1 VSWEATTKALW
12 DKLGTLYRSKS
23 LVNKLFL
30 QKKLYNMRMK
40 DGDSVTE
47 HLNAFNILLNQLLSV
62 DINISNEDTF
72 IYLLC
77 FLLDSLDSLV
87 VDIGSNTTTLSFD
100 DVVSSLF
107 SEEMRWKNMEGRS
120 ADALFTRGCY

>member
-1 VSWEATTKALW
+1 
-12 DKLGTLYRSKS
+12 
-23 LVNKLFL
+23 
-30 QKKLYNMRMK
+30 MK

-47 HLNAFNILLNQLLSV
+47 HLNAFNILLNRLLSV

-87 VDIGSNTTTLSFD
+87 VDIGSNTTTLSFN

-120 ADALFTRGCY
+120 EDALFTRGCY

>member
-1 VSWEATTKALW
+1 
-12 DKLGTLYRSKS
+12 
-23 LVNKLFL
+23 
-30 QKKLYNMRMK
+30 MK

-62 DINISNEDTF
+62 DINISNEDTC
-72 IYLLC
+72 IYLLF

-107 SEEMRWKNMEGRS
+107 SKKMRWKNMEGRS
-120 ADALFTRGCY
+120 EDALFTRGCY

>member
-1 VSWEATTKALW
+1 
-12 DKLGTLYRSKS
+12 
-23 LVNKLFL
+23 
-30 QKKLYNMRMK
+30 MRMK

-62 DINISNEDTF
+62 DINISNEDTC

-107 SEEMRWKNMEGRS
+107 SEKMRWKNMEGQS
-120 ADALFTRGCY
+120 EDALFTRGCY